1 MNGLRTLLA
10 TLAILVAS
18 AAPAFAASAARSDH
32 SGLVVWVF
40 LGFCALIVIAQLIP
54 ALLLVLGLVK
64 GTVAYRNAP
73 SVVKTK

>member
-1 MNGLRTLLA
+1 MNALRTLLA
-10 TLAILVAS
+10 TLAIFVAS
-18 AAPAFAASAARSDH
+18 AAPALASVAARSDH

-64 GTVAYRNAP
+64 GTVAYRHAP